1 MHILL
6 PVAAALVKL
15 RRKWGQTTPY
25 RADRKH
31 MSILLPVAVVL
42 VKLKKLFQNSLQS
55 FTIVAGRPYQKG
67 LAIIVLD
74 FTIVAGR
81 PYQKG

>member
-6 PVAAALVKL
+6 PVAVALVKL

-42 VKLKKLFQNSLQS
+42 VKLKAISELFAIFYNCSWKAL
-55 FTIVAGRPYQKG
+55 PEG
-67 LAIIVLD
+67 LV
-74 FTIVAGR
+74 
-81 PYQKG
+81 Y